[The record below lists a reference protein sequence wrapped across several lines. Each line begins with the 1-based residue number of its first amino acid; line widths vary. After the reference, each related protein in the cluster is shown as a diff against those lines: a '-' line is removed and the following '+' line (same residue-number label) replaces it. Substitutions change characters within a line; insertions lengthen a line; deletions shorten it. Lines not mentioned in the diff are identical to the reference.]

1 MPTQRPTGTF
11 ISGKSSKQS
20 VVLWSSA
27 SKMSCW
33 VRCDICIT
41 GRLTPACRVGGR
53 QQRWYVTKNP
63 RRRAFNLLLP
73 ALEALYLFFV
83 RILSVFIYL
92 SCLFF
97 FKLVMMKDV
106 ENSESSLCVQ
116 DVLIYVPIEGCH
128 QQFTLIIDSSV
139 NCFLNY
145 SPSCLVYKM

>member
-97 FKLVMMKDV
+97 LSLLWWRMLKIVKVVSVFRMSSFMFLSRAAT
-106 ENSESSLCVQ
+106 NSLLSL
-116 DVLIYVPIEGCH
+116 LIHPSTV
-128 QQFTLIIDSSV
+128 FSIIHRV
-139 NCFLNY
+139 
-145 SPSCLVYKM
+145 V